1 MYINGK
7 IIKVRVHMNIMKEER
22 SDDFGTSNS
31 ILCFNYTFPCC
42 VLSRHTKFTKALIK
56 IDTYIRSNH

>member
-31 ILCFNYTFPCC
+31 ILFCFGF
-42 VLSRHTKFTKALIK
+42 
-56 IDTYIRSNH
+56 